1 MNTRKFNQAGC
12 FANEPVRGGWR
23 RLAVAMALPAFALAG
38 CYVVPV
44 DQHGYP
50 VMAVAAPPPTV
61 IQTPTAP
68 PPPAVVFAGAP
79 VPATLNVRLYPQNEL
94 ATQTGVMIGTVT
106 NLMSGR
112 GRFQFDYHGELLSG
126 EATRVN
132 GDERRGVASAY
143 GSRGSF
149 VTCEYQMTSPVQGAG
164 TCTFNNGARYQVHIG
179 G

>member
-1 MNTRKFNQAGC
+1 MNTRKLDQAVC
-12 FANEPVRGGWR
+12 LANEPARGGWR

-44 DQHGYP
+44 DQHGTP
-50 VMAVAAPPPTV
+50 VLAVAAPPPV
-61 IQTPTAP
+61 VQASSP
-68 PPPAVVFAGAP
+68 PPVVFAGAP
-79 VPATLNVRLYPQNEL
+79 VSAVLNVRLYPTNEL

-106 NLMSGR
+106 NLMSGK
-112 GRFQFDYHGELLSG
+112 GRFQFDYHGELLAG

-143 GSRGSF
+143 GSRGTF
-149 VTCEYQMTSPVQGAG
+149 VTCEYQMTSPLQGAG
-164 TCTFNNGARYQVHIG
+164 NCTFNNGARYQVHIG